1 MRVNYDYYNGKD
13 SYSDGD
19 IENEIIRYEEK
30 DIDTDEIFKTDIR
43 WPVFYHLTPI
53 RKNILNWYPFKK
65 DSEVLEIGA
74 GMGAITEVLCDKCKN
89 VVSVEL
95 SKNRAKSIE
104 IRNKA
109 KENLELIVAN
119 LNDIDFG
126 ERKFDYITL
135 IGVYEYAA
143 LYTNTDNPYVD
154 FLNNIKKL
162 LKPDGKLLI
171 AIENKFGMKYWLG
184 APEDHTNIVY
194 DGITGYEPSEKVR
207 TFGKEELKEIL
218 KKCGF
223 ENMKFYYPLPDYKLP
238 SLIFSDDYLPTE
250 ETIENYIP
258 YYYEQ
263 TQVEFDEKKVYKEI
277 IKNKMFDF
285 FANSFLVETSRQE
298 IETKVELKDIKL
310 IPISEASKRFY
321 DKDYSKKD
329 IYLREKQELKS
340 RNLELQKELEKMKN
354 ENQVLKK
361 EIEGI
366 KDSRTWKI
374 MQPIRNLKKRG

>member
-1 MRVNYDYYNGKD
+1 MKINYDFYSGKD
-13 SYSDGD
+13 EYSDGD
-19 IENEIIRYEEK
+19 IENEIIEYEEK
-30 DIDTDEIFKTDIR
+30 YKNADEVFERDVR

-53 RKNILNWYPFKK
+53 RKNILNWYPFEKE
-65 DSEVLEIGA
+65 SSVLEIGA
-74 GMGAITEVLCDKCKN
+74 GMGAITEALCEKCKN
-89 VVSVEL
+89 VTSVEL

-104 IRNKA
+104 IRNKD
-109 KENLELIVAN
+109 KENLEIIVGN

-135 IGVYEYAA
+135 IGVFEYAA
-143 LYTNTDNPYVD
+143 LYTNTQNPYID

-162 LKPDGKLLI
+162 LKPDGKILI

-194 DGITGYEPSEKVR
+194 DGITGYNSNSKVR
-207 TFGKEELKEIL
+207 TFGKEELKQIL
-218 KKCGF
+218 GKCGF
-223 ENMKFYYPLPDYKLP
+223 EYTKFYYPLPDYKLP
-238 SLIFSDDYLPTE
+238 SAIFSDEYLPTE

-263 TQVEFDEKKVYKEI
+263 TQIEFDEKKAYKEV

-285 FANSFLVETSRQE
+285 FANSFFIEASQEEISTS
-298 IETKVELKDIKL
+298 VNLKDIDL
-310 IPISEASKRFY
+310 IQISETSKKFY
-321 DKDYSKKD
+321 EKDYSKKD
-329 IYLREKQELKS
+329 MQAEIEKIQQEKQAEIESLQNEVRGLKTEL
-340 RNLELQKELEKMKN
+340 
-354 ENQVLKK
+354 
-361 EIEGI
+361 EGI